1 MPTPCSPDP
10 AARGGAARAAGAHPS
25 WALALA
31 LIAAAATR
39 APASP
44 RVTIPDTAE
53 ARQLLA
59 ELIFAPIATA
69 ARAAPRTVIQPSDG
83 RPVLFRTES
92 SNGSV
97 YHTFTRGDLGAA
109 RLDSAGT
116 FIVKRRRADGAFVQA
131 KFFLQDDPG
140 CFVRITPQ
148 GDRTALEIT
157 LFGRI
162 FQRGVIL
169 PARFET
175 LLTAPLERI
184 MRLAGSAVEWDLLQ
198 PAERTGAD
206 AEVERTA
213 ASIRA
218 VLPRL
223 RYLDDGAMDA
233 AGRMVL
239 IRDGSPQAG
248 APGFNCSG
256 FAKWVVDG
264 YVAPLAEGRL
274 TDIAA
279 LKERDLGI
287 RGNRWT
293 GPLEESRDPYFGLDW
308 SRHLARELA
317 RVRGGGADG
326 AETWDVRDAPGFAY
340 VDDVGYPVADLKT
353 VLFRLARAAPGRI
366 YLGSVN
372 RQAPGDPSLRQHDHL
387 VVLLPYVDGGRV
399 FRTAVFESAAEGSVE
414 SLVKRYPSDFIH
426 LVRFDARG
434 DFDLPD
440 HVR

>member
-10 AARGGAARAAGAHPS
+10 AARAAAGRVRGARS
-25 WALALA
+25 AWALTLV
-31 LIAAAATR
+31 LIAAAR

-44 RVTIPDTAE
+44 QVTIPDTAE
-53 ARQLLA
+53 AREFMA
-59 ELIFAPIATA
+59 EVIFAPIGTA
-69 ARAAPRTVIQPSDG
+69 ARAAPRTVTQPADG

-92 SNGSV
+92 SNGAV
-97 YHTFTRGDLGAA
+97 YQTFTRGDLGAA

-116 FIVKRRRADGAFVQA
+116 FIIKRRRADGSFVQA
-131 KFFLQDDPG
+131 KIFLQDDPG
-140 CFVRITPQ
+140 CFARLTPL

-184 MRLAGSAVEWDLLQ
+184 MRLAEPAVEWALLQ
-198 PAERTGAD
+198 PVERSDVD
-206 AEVERTA
+206 AAVERTA
-213 ASIRA
+213 AAIRA
-218 VLPRL
+218 ALPRL
-223 RYLDDGAMDA
+223 RYRDDGAMDA

-239 IRDGSPQAG
+239 IRDGAPQAG

-264 YVAPLAEGRL
+264 FFSPLAGGRL
-274 TDIAA
+274 TDIEV
-279 LKERDLGI
+279 LKVKDAGI

-293 GPLEESRDPYFGLDW
+293 VPLEESRDPYFGLDW
-308 SRHLARELA
+308 TRHLARELA
-317 RVRGGGADG
+317 RARGEEAGGV
-326 AETWDVRDAPGFAY
+326 ETWDVRDAPGFAY
-340 VDDVGYPVADLKT
+340 VDDVGYAIADLTT

-372 RQAPGDPSLRQHDHL
+372 RPAPGDPGLRLHDHV
-387 VVLLPYVDGGRV
+387 VVLLPYVDKGRA
-399 FRTAVFESAAEGSVE
+399 FRVAVFESSAERSVD
-414 SLVKRYPSDFIH
+414 SLAERYPSDFIH

-434 DFDLPD
+434 DFHPP
-440 HVR
+440 VPGE

>member
-10 AARGGAARAAGAHPS
+10 AARGRAAGARPS
-25 WALALA
+25 WLLALA
-31 LIAAAATR
+31 LIAAAAAG

-44 RVTIPDTAE
+44 RVTIPDTAA

-59 ELIFAPIATA
+59 EVIFAPIATA
-69 ARAAPRTVIQPSDG
+69 ARAAPRTVTQPSDG

-92 SNGSV
+92 SNGSL
-97 YHTFTRGDLGAA
+97 YQTFTRGDLGAA

-116 FIVKRRRADGAFVQA
+116 FIIKRRRADGAFVQA

-140 CFVRITPQ
+140 CFARITPQ

-184 MRLAGSAVEWDLLQ
+184 MRLAGPAVEWDLLQ

-213 ASIRA
+213 AAIRRA
-218 VLPRL
+218 LPRL
-223 RYLDDGAMDA
+223 GYRDDGAMDA
-233 AGRMVL
+233 AGRMVF
-239 IRDGSPQAG
+239 IRDGTPQG
-248 APGFNCSG
+248 APAGLNCSG

-264 YVAPLAEGRL
+264 FFRPLTGAL
-274 TDIAA
+274 TDIDV
-279 LKERDLGI
+279 LKKRDLGI

-293 GPLEESRDPYFGLDW
+293 GPLEESRDPYFGIDW

-317 RVRGGGADG
+317 RARGEGPGSVEAS
-326 AETWDVRDAPGFAY
+326 DVRDAPGFAY
-340 VDDVGYPVADLKT
+340 VDDVGYAIADLPT
-353 VLFRLARAAPGRI
+353 VLFRLARTAPGRI

-372 RQAPGDPSLRQHDHL
+372 RAAPGDPGLRQHEHL
-387 VVLLPYVDGGRV
+387 VVILPYVDAGRV
-399 FRTAVFESAAEGSVE
+399 FRVAVFERSVE
-414 SLVKRYPSDFIH
+414 TSTGSLVKRYPSDFIH

-434 DFDLPD
+434 DFDPLVPGG
-440 HVR
+440 